1 MAITF
6 PSLGVPGISV
16 GSQVTFSTIWQ
27 NGAGKYKP
35 GGGLIDVTRTRDV
48 GNSDGIGILRTGLL
62 MAYYPTAKAYANFR
76 IGTTSAALTGSG
88 TSITIG
94 AAEATELVRRVGSTG
109 SLVLTGPEAASGT
122 VRQMTA
128 TYSAVNTTTGVVTIT
143 ALGANQ
149 VENVRMNIA
158 STGGSLVLN
167 VAKTDGTRATTGSIS
182 WSATDATYL
191 AAINSALDTAT
202 GVPGGIVATAI
213 SATDTDLGFVL
224 TYSGTG
230 YAGKSW
236 GPAVVITYPT
246 SSTSSVVQPVTTA
259 VQGAFIAGSWVSEVN
274 YATPYSLINIPP
286 DPSNMANLTT
296 TYCDWAE
303 IPMEGCVN
311 VSNILDY
318 PTDAS
323 LKTWLK
329 STLSTTVGN
338 KFEFSDS
345 I

>member
-191 AAINSALDTAT
+191 AAINSALDTASSAAPRPPARQSASSARPPPT
-202 GVPGGIVATAI
+202 RRATAPP
-213 SATDTDLGFVL
+213 SPTANATAWTPWHR
-224 TYSGTG
+224 
-230 YAGKSW
+230 SW
-236 GPAVVITYPT
+236 A
-246 SSTSSVVQPVTTA
+246 STSTRSWWGATT
-259 VQGAFIAGSWVSEVN
+259 
-274 YATPYSLINIPP
+274 P
-286 DPSNMANLTT
+286 
-296 TYCDWAE
+296 
-303 IPMEGCVN
+303 
-311 VSNILDY
+311 
-318 PTDAS
+318 
-323 LKTWLK
+323 
-329 STLSTTVGN
+329 
-338 KFEFSDS
+338 
-345 I
+345 